1 MCLSVP
7 VKVKSV
13 ENKWAVVETEAGD
26 RKVSL
31 ALMKEVAPGDF
42 ILVHGDLALNKVDE
56 AEVEKIQD
64 MIGQLTCHCHE

>member
-13 ENKWAVVETEAGD
+13 EDKWAVIETETGD

-31 ALMKEVAPGDF
+31 ALMKEVSAGDF

-56 AEVEKIQD
+56 AEVKKIQD